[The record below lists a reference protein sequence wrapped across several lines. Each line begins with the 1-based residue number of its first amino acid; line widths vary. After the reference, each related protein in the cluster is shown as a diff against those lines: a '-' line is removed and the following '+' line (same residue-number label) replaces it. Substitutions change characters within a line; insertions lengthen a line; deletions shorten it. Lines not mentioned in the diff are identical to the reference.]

1 MTEREII
8 GILKESSLWSVLSEE
23 EKNDAVTYVLATT
36 NPGPQVLDDEYE
48 YVFRAINENYSYY
61 LSAIEGLE

>member
-8 GILKESSLWSVLSEE
+8 AILKESSLWNVLSEE
-23 EKNDAVTYVLATT
+23 EKDDAITYVLATT
-36 NPGPQVLDDEYE
+36 NPGPPVFDDDYE